1 MKKILLAGEPMGLFI
16 SQEEG
21 PLESVSNFSAAVAG
35 AEFNVAVGLTRLGHQ
50 AHYLTRLGDDP
61 FGRRILNTMK
71 ANGIDTALIQMDSQ
85 RSTGFMLKGKTSHGD
100 PAIHYFRKNSAA
112 SALSIKEVETLDFSA
127 FDILHMTGIFPPL
140 SSSTMEA
147 AEWMMKKA
155 REAGLTVFFDPNL
168 RPALWPD
175 TQTMVDCLNR
185 LAGLADYMLPGY
197 KEGEILMGSRDPE
210 KIADYYLEKGAKAVI
225 VKTGAKGAFA
235 ASRQERIQVPTYQ
248 EREIVDTVGAGDG
261 FACGII
267 SGIAEGLSLRETVLR
282 ANAIGTIQIMSVG
295 DNEGLPTREQLDDF
309 MAHTPLKQ
317 A

>member
-1 MKKILLAGEPMGLFI
+1 M
-16 SQEEG
+16 
-21 PLESVSNFSAAVAG
+21 
-35 AEFNVAVGLTRLGHQ
+35 
-50 AHYLTRLGDDP
+50 
-61 FGRRILNTMK
+61 
-71 ANGIDTALIQMDSQ
+71 
-85 RSTGFMLKGKTSHGD
+85 
-100 PAIHYFRKNSAA
+100 
-112 SALSIKEVETLDFSA
+112 
-127 FDILHMTGIFPPL
+127 
-140 SSSTMEA
+140 
-147 AEWMMKKA
+147 
-155 REAGLTVFFDPNL
+155 
-168 RPALWPD
+168 
-175 TQTMVDCLNR
+175 
-185 LAGLADYMLPGY
+185 
-197 KEGEILMGSRDPE
+197 
-210 KIADYYLEKGAKAVI
+210 I